1 VFMIEVPSQY
11 STFRFR
17 NAMGVHGDC
26 LEVLGQLPPNS
37 IHAVVTDPPYGV
49 KEYDFDQLEKRSNG
63 NGGIWRIP
71 PSFDG
76 NTRSPLPRFTALN
89 EKERRQLRRFFVEW
103 ADVLL
108 KPLVPGG
115 HLIIATNSFLSPLV
129 FESLIKGGLEY
140 RGTLIRLVRT
150 MRGGDKPKNA
160 EQEFSEVCS
169 MPRGCYEPWGI
180 FRKPLSPGM
189 TLADNLRQYQ
199 AGGLRRI
206 SKTTPFEDVIESGRT
221 PKSERA
227 IADHPS
233 LKPQEFLRKVVYAS
247 LPLGKGIVLD
257 PFMGSGSTLAAS
269 EAVGYESLGIERF
282 EDYFNLAE
290 EAIPQ
295 LYQAIDLK
303 RQNSLA
309 L

>member
-1 VFMIEVPSQY
+1 
-11 STFRFR
+11 
-17 NAMGVHGDC
+17 MGRC
-26 LEVLGQLPPNS
+26 IAKALG
-37 IHAVVTDPPYGV
+37 
-49 KEYDFDQLEKRSNG
+49 
-63 NGGIWRIP
+63 
-71 PSFDG
+71 
-76 NTRSPLPRFTALN
+76 TR
-89 EKERRQLRRFFVEW
+89 
-103 ADVLL
+103 
-108 KPLVPGG
+108 G

-129 FESLIKGGLEY
+129 IKSLIKGGLEY

-160 EQEFSEVCS
+160 EQEFPEVCS

-199 AGGLRRI
+199 TGGLRRI
-206 SKTTPFEDVIESGRT
+206 SNTTPFEDVIESGRT

>member
-1 VFMIEVPSQY
+1 MIQVPDNY
-11 STFRFR
+11 LTFRFG
-17 NAMGVHGDC
+17 NATGLHGDC
-26 LEVLGQLPPNS
+26 LEVLGRLPPNS

-89 EKERRQLRRFFVEW
+89 EKERAQLRRFFVEW
-103 ADVLL
+103 ANVLL
-108 KPLVPGG
+108 KPLAPGA

-129 FESLIKGGLEY
+129 FESLTKGGLEY

-160 EQEFSEVCS
+160 EGEFPDVCS

-180 FRKPLSPGM
+180 FRKPLGAGI
-189 TLADNLRQYQ
+189 TLAENLRQYKT
-199 AGGLRRI
+199 GGLRRI
-206 SKTTPFEDVIESGRT
+206 SSSSPFEDVIASGRT
-221 PKSERA
+221 LKSERA
-227 IADHPS
+227 IANHPS
-233 LKPQEFLRKVVYAS
+233 LKPQDFLRKVVYAS
-247 LPLGKGIVLD
+247 LPLGEGVVLD
-257 PFMGSGSTLAAS
+257 PFMGSGSTLAAA
-269 EAVGYESLGIERF
+269 EAIGYKSLGIERF
-282 EDYFNLAE
+282 EDYFQLAQ
-290 EAIPQ
+290 EAIPK
-295 LYQAIDLK
+295 LFRITDLK
-303 RQNSLA
+303 RQSSLA